1 MSANENINNTVLILV
16 DSTFKKLGTEHKE
29 LLKKYLYDLCILLGK
44 YLPFENYFLQLKQNN
59 NRDIYSLMVL
69 LLPYYDI
76 NKSEYIVDLG
86 ELFYNKDNKSINL
99 SSTFYYD
106 HNIDEYNN
114 SDAIIRYLNTS
125 IALIQRTFAT
135 VCNKLTPNW
144 LNIFPHTMSDY
155 KKSDVYKEFE
165 LYYKTKKFPEYKYFE
180 YYNFKLGYHTLYG
193 TIRSFLYDDIKDIKW
208 MIYDINDNNKVYPS
222 ILSIVNLLGI
232 PNIINEPWDKLTDE
246 RKNNIKDTWYR
257 LTNSEFFIRFS
268 SFIMFYLRWERDNE
282 KLADLKLPKTCIK
295 ILDTHLNEVG
305 EFNELEHENL
315 VYTRY
320 GQREKFKIY
329 TCLKLI
335 SGKIKI
341 EDLYNYA
348 YNCCQKF
355 RYTWY
360 GYCCLNENKQ
370 FLDVVTYYSKYL
382 NSSNR
387 LGSLNDETKYYITPK
402 MTYNFFKSILHEQ
415 IAGGRYTPYSN
426 TNSWDNLLDPHK
438 QKFTSK
444 LNANV
449 DNMKTW
455 FNIANNISNLYMF
468 DKSAAEINK
477 IQTNIIN
484 NIVNTNWISQVIF
497 ECLVYNGILTYF
509 KYNPQVTDNT
519 ILPDKNKFKARWES
533 ELLSKV
539 SLEPYKNSYHFLDNK
554 QLELHKGLL
563 DMVKKSKWYTN
574 FGADWIAQIQVF
586 HHFINQRIMFVTGA
600 TGAGKSTVYPFMMLY
615 ATKIINYNNNGKVF
629 CTQPRIQPTVGNAT
643 WMAQELGIPIQK
655 AESDGKINNMCSS
668 EAATWLKSDIDYIQY
683 IYSDGNI
690 ADDIYHPTLR
700 LLTDGYLYSVMK
712 NDYVLKKRII
722 ENTNKKDEG
731 VRENFTAGNL
741 FDVLLIDESHE
752 HNPYMDM
759 ILTLCK
765 FALYIN
771 NEVTMGIVSATMDD
785 DESTYRKYFES
796 IDDNW
801 KAPLKLD
808 NYIYSLNKDIIQ
820 YNRGRLDRRIHL
832 SVPFGGMNFNVEV
845 TDNIKM
851 NEVEIVKKILSTSTK
866 GDILIFKPGT
876 AEIISLVTEMNA
888 NVPSDVLAIPFIG
901 TITPAILDII
911 KQIDKPNIRKSIR
924 YPKNYT
930 IDQMCDVPE
939 SELLPIDTYKRFI
952 IIATN
957 IAEASITIDTL
968 EYVIDDGNQKIM
980 YYDVDTNQSKLL
992 VKRIALPNQ
1001 KQRKGRI
1008 GRTQPGKA
1016 YFTYPISELETKVIY
1031 KLCSDNINDKILDL
1045 LSLTNTH
1052 FFSSE
1057 NNPYLISIYGINSEQ
1072 ALLHIPIFLKNQYCF
1087 INASFNE
1094 DLFYNKKAIN
1104 IDFSKIIY
1112 PYSDGRYDMNTL
1124 MDKQGI
1130 FYIIHPN
1137 ETELKR
1143 NEDLTI
1149 KTDVGEYKNKVESM
1163 VKYYKLLRIINNDSK
1178 ITSYG
1183 QLLVSC
1189 VQLFELQIEPIL
1201 TLIDMLS
1208 FKYNVNDKKTD
1219 VFRNII
1225 WFCVFSSSSIML
1237 NLPRDKKVNSDFL
1250 AKADI
1255 IPIRLLY
1262 IIDLLSIVDKLDSEL
1277 TNLSL
1282 IIELEVNNIIE
1293 MIPNHTSNIKLLKT
1307 MLIGYYKIKLKIE
1320 LLEELANPQSTIIWD
1335 PINKTKINQ
1344 GQIKKNSQLI
1354 KNINMT
1360 YLPKIFDSDI
1370 NIIKSL
1376 NYYEQ
1381 SCFFICKNMRVNL
1394 LLKITNTPYYIN
1406 YFERSYNNI
1415 FQISYGVSPYNKQ
1428 KRFVYTNV
1436 NNEYRNNII
1445 FYLASDESNKI
1456 SNIMWIPSKI
1466 IYLLQQITPL
1476 PIRNNIIDR
1485 VKINQIHGTEEENNI
1500 LQKIDIINDYII
1512 NR

>member
-1 MSANENINNTVLILV
+1 MNINENINNTVLILV
-16 DSTFKKLGTEHKE
+16 DTTFKKLVTEHKE

-44 YLPFENYFLQLKQNN
+44 YFSFDNFFQQLKQNN
-59 NRDIYSLMVL
+59 NRDIYSLIVL
-69 LLPYYDI
+69 LLPYYDL
-76 NKSEYIVDLG
+76 NKSASIVDLG

-106 HNIDEYNN
+106 HNIDEVNN
-114 SDAIIRYLNTS
+114 TDTIIKYLNTS
-125 IALIQRTFAT
+125 IALIQRTFAS
-135 VCNKLTPNW
+135 VCNKLTCNW
-144 LNIFPHTMSDY
+144 LNIFPYTMLDY
-155 KKSDVYKEFE
+155 KKSDIYKEFE
-165 LYYKTKKFPEYKYFE
+165 LYHKTKKFPDYKYFE
-180 YYNFKLGYHTLYG
+180 YYDFKLGYHTLYG
-193 TIRSFLYDDIKDIKW
+193 TIKSFLYDDIKDIKW
-208 MIYDINDNNKVYPS
+208 MIYDINDENKIYPS
-222 ILSIVNLLGI
+222 ILNIVKLLGI

-246 RKNNIKDTWYR
+246 RKNQLTDNWYQI
-257 LTNSEFFIRFS
+257 TNSEFFIRFS

-282 KLADLKLPKTCIK
+282 KLDALKLPNTCKKFI
-295 ILDTHLNEVG
+295 DTHLNNVS
-305 EFNELEHENL
+305 EFNELEHEKL
-315 VYTRY
+315 VYTSYELRD
-320 GQREKFKIY
+320 KFKIF

-335 SGKIKI
+335 SGKIKL
-341 EDLYNYA
+341 EDLYKYA
-348 YNCCQKF
+348 YNCSQKF

-360 GYCCLNENKQ
+360 GYCCLDENKK
-370 FLDVVTYYSKYL
+370 FLDYTTFFSKYL

-387 LGSLNDETKYYITPK
+387 LDSLNDETKYYITPK
-402 MTYNFFKSILHEQ
+402 MIYNFFKSILHES
-415 IAGGRYTPYSN
+415 TTDNYSPLSN
-426 TNSWDNLLDPHK
+426 GNSWDNLIDPHK
-438 QKFTSK
+438 QKFTAR
-444 LNANV
+444 LNADIV
-449 DNMKTW
+449 DMNNW
-455 FNIANNISNLYMF
+455 FKITNNISNLYVL
-468 DKSAAEINK
+468 DKSKAINEINK
-477 IQTNIIN
+477 IQANIIS
-484 NIVNTNWISQVIF
+484 NIVNTNLISQVIF
-497 ECLVYNGILTYF
+497 ECLVYNGIFTYF

-643 WMAQELGIPIQK
+643 WMSQELGIPIKK
-655 AESDGKINNMCSS
+655 AESTGKITNMSNMCNS
-668 EAATWLKSDIDYIQY
+668 EDSKWLKSDIDYIQY

-690 ADDIYHPTLR
+690 SDDLYHPTLR

-712 NDYVLKKRII
+712 NDYILKKRIVEDI
-722 ENTNKKDEG
+722 NTNNETIKEK
-731 VRENFTAGNL
+731 FTNVNL

-771 NEVTMGIVSATMDD
+771 NEITMGIVSATMDD
-785 DESTYRKYFES
+785 DEATYRKYFEP

-808 NYIYSLNKDIIQ
+808 NYIYSLNKDIIP

-845 TDNIKM
+845 TDNISM
-851 NEVEIVKKILSTSTK
+851 TEVEIVKKILSTSTK

-876 AEIISLVTEMNA
+876 AEIVSLVEEMNA
-888 NVPSDVLAIPFIG
+888 NIPSDVLAIPFIG
-901 TITPAILDII
+901 TITPAILEII

-930 IDQMCDVPE
+930 IDQMCNVPE
-939 SELLPIDTYKRFI
+939 SELLPMDTYKRFI

-1016 YFTYPISELETKVIY
+1016 YFTYPINELETKVIY

-1045 LSLTNTH
+1045 LSLTDTH
-1052 FFSSE
+1052 NFSPD
-1057 NNPYLISIYGINSEQ
+1057 NNPYLISKFGIDSEEI
-1072 ALLHIPIFLKNQYCF
+1072 LVYIPKFLKNQYCF
-1087 INASFNE
+1087 INLNLKE
-1094 DLFYNKKAIN
+1094 ELFYNKKMTN
-1104 IDFSKIIY
+1104 IDYTKIEY
-1112 PYSDGRYDMNTL
+1112 PYSDGRYNMETL
-1124 MDKQGI
+1124 IDKKGT

-1143 NEDLTI
+1143 DENLTI
-1149 KTDVGEYKNKVESM
+1149 TKDTRDYKNKVESM
-1163 VKYYKLLRIINNDSK
+1163 VKYYKLLGIINEDSK
-1178 ITSYG
+1178 ITPYG
-1183 QLLVSC
+1183 KLLVSC

-1201 TLIDMLS
+1201 TLIDILS
-1208 FKYNVNDKKTD
+1208 FKYYIKDKKGD
-1219 VFRNII
+1219 VYRNII
-1225 WFCVFSSSSIML
+1225 WYCVFSSSSIML

-1250 AKADI
+1250 AKAEI

-1262 IIDLLSIVDKLDSEL
+1262 VIDLLSISDKLDSEL
-1277 TNLSL
+1277 NNLSSL
-1282 IIELEVNNIIE
+1282 IEIEVNNIIQL
-1293 MIPNHTSNIKLLKT
+1293 IPNYLSNYKIIKT
-1307 MLIGYYKIKLKIE
+1307 MLINYYKIKLKIE
-1320 LLEELANPQSTIIWD
+1320 ILEELANPASTIIYVK
-1335 PINKTKINQ
+1335 NKKI
-1344 GQIKKNSQLI
+1344 I
-1354 KNINMT
+1354 KNIDMGN
-1360 YLPKIFDSDI
+1360 LPKILDSDI
-1370 NIIKSL
+1370 KIIKLL
-1376 NYYEQ
+1376 NNYEQ
-1381 SCFFICKNMRVNL
+1381 TCFFICKNMRVNL
-1394 LLKITNTPYYIN
+1394 LLKITDTPYYIN

-1415 FQISYGVSPYNKQ
+1415 FQIAYGISPYNKK
-1428 KRFVYTNV
+1428 KRFIYTNV

-1445 FYLASDESNKI
+1445 FYLSSDESNKV
-1456 SNIMWIPSKI
+1456 SSIMWIPGKI
-1466 IYLLQQITPL
+1466 IYLLQKITPF

-1485 VKINQIHGTEEENNI
+1485 KKINEIHGTEEENNI